1 MLAFMLMAF
10 GALLGAIIGSTLAP
24 HGLMGLVCGLFLGGI
39 VGFALGR
46 LASAAV
52 KVITRFIFWAF
63 VGACVGGVL
72 GWAAGLVLDA
82 SGSAS
87 IRLGALAGALL
98 LMITRGGRGRGG
110 RLASSDSP
118 AHPPSTTP

>member
-10 GALLGAIIGSTLAP
+10 GALVGAIIGSTLAP
-24 HGLMGLVCGLFLGGI
+24 QGLMGLVCGLFLGGI

-46 LASAAV
+46 LAWAAV
-52 KVITRFIFWAF
+52 KVITGFIFWAF
-63 VGACVGGVL
+63 IGACMGAVL
-72 GWAAGLVLDA
+72 GWAAGLVLDM
-82 SGSAS
+82 SGFAS

-110 RLASSDSP
+110 RLASSDSS
-118 AHPPSTTP
+118 ARPPSTTP